1 MIPLIVLLSLFS
13 VSVVVAVILLR
24 KAGGG
29 KFPWIQFY
37 TKGKESGFNFRELN
51 LLRKVAVQ
59 NHLKNPTSLFWSIKQ
74 LEHSIKG
81 VIITLRS
88 EGREHDEPHVGFIT
102 KLFDFRK
109 RVEFDLP
116 KYKLGLK
123 STRKLPTHQRMKIT
137 LPGIGVY
144 NAQIVENLRKYL
156 AISYPEG
163 PTLPLDFSWKQQ
175 KINVY
180 FWRID
185 DAGYVFET
193 KVLEDF
199 KDQDY
204 PILHIQHSD
213 SLVRSQKRR
222 SIRIDVNKPA
232 KLYALSTA
240 QAANDEVET
249 DPGLRCRLLD
259 VSEDDAAVLVGG
271 KAKVGLVV
279 KIQFALTSEQL
290 VLSGVV
296 KGITFDQK
304 KNQSL
309 LHIQALP
316 VSGKIKNRILS
327 YVYNL
332 FQEREPASAGA
343 ARR

>member
-13 VSVVVAVILLR
+13 VSVVVVVILLR

-74 LEHSIKG
+74 LDNSIKG

-88 EGREHDEPHVGFIT
+88 EGRENDEPHVGFIT

-123 STRKLPTHQRMKIT
+123 STRKLPTHQRIKIT

-144 NAQIVENLRKYL
+144 NAQIVENLRKYM

-232 KLYALSTA
+232 KLYALSNA

-259 VSEDDAAVLVGG
+259 LSEDGAAVLVGG

-316 VSGKIKNRILS
+316 VPGRIKNRILS

-343 ARR
+343 ARK